1 MIMSLN
7 EVKAYLEE
15 KGAKFIHIGILSS
28 NMGATIDALEA
39 FPFVGK
45 FVPHRTTLKAED
57 LEVGAP
63 YVVEIANAE
72 ITSAGFV
79 LEILSPIEEES
90 DPDNIYSV
98 LLREYGDGLSHIA
111 YSVPSFEVF
120 QEALD
125 AFLGAGYKMILRGG
139 VRPNPDKGIKG
150 NAFVYLDPDNGKKLL
165 KPGKKSYTRIYPVN
179 RRQGFGYIQCHDRK
193 YYKRAKPERTV
204 KQMYFRNYR
213 NTA

>member
-1 MIMSLN
+1 MTLN

-28 NMGATIDALEA
+28 NINATIEALEA

-45 FVPHRTTLKAED
+45 FIPHRTTLHAED

-63 YVVEIANAE
+63 YVVEIANAQ
-72 ITSAGFV
+72 ISSAGFV

-90 DPDNIYSV
+90 DPENIYSV
-98 LLREYGDGLSHIA
+98 LLRKYGDGLSHIA

-125 AFLGAGYKMILRGG
+125 AFLAAGYKMILRGG

-150 NAFVYLDPDNGKKLL
+150 NAFVYLDPDNGSNCFLELL
-165 KPGKKSYTRIYPVN
+165 LPSSR
-179 RRQGFGYIQCHDRK
+179 
-193 YYKRAKPERTV
+193 
-204 KQMYFRNYR
+204 
-213 NTA
+213 